1 MPGKMMRFYFLMRQ
15 IPFSEN
21 EARSMRRRINMPTRR
36 FPISF
41 REWKNMTGKI
51 TITKTGDTVTAS
63 INSNGVISDKSRII
77 ELENGWYAWE
87 LNASD
92 FIGDGLADAV
102 DLGLIY
108 HENQVVSGVVYID
121 WLSVNIIDAK

>member
-1 MPGKMMRFYFLMRQ
+1 LEGKALRFEFK
-15 IPFSEN
+15 IEGDGSFGFTIFS
-21 EARSMRRRINMPTRR
+21 
-36 FPISF
+36 

-63 INSNGVISDKSRII
+63 INSNGVISDKSRIV
-77 ELENGWYAWE
+77 ELGDGWYAWE